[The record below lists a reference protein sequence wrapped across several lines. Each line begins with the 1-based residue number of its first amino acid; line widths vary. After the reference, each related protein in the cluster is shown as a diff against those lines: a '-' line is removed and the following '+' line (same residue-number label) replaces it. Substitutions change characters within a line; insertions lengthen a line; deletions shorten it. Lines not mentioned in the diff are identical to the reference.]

1 MAIAIPNEDD
11 DFSTLARHPIP
22 SERPDTHYRLGR
34 LLGAGSMGFAYFGMR
49 ATPQGKTPIVMK
61 LLRPEYVL
69 QSGRTGALIVQK
81 EVEALTR
88 LNSRVPP
95 TPFVVQL
102 IDAGTVALEMGGRRF
117 DLPWLALEYVHGGAE
132 GTTLAERVV
141 YSVEHTD
148 YAFDRERAAHA
159 VECMAQGIDAIHEV
173 GVLHRDLTPNNV
185 LCCGFGADEIF
196 KITDFG
202 LARPIG
208 VAATFGGIVVG
219 TIGYA
224 PPEQAALDDRR
235 IGSWSD
241 VFTFAVDF
249 FFLLTGR
256 SYFTASTPSEMLL
269 AAKSAER
276 KSIRDSPLLSPEL
289 AADEES
295 CAALDLAIARATALR
310 PEERPQTAALFAST
324 VMPWL
329 RRPGKR
335 SAVVDRRIESV
346 TPTGQQARAG
356 FHWTLRHRD
365 EGDRVLRSVAWDGD
379 GRCLAATNEGLS
391 FWDGAEWRSAPTQD
405 LPAPQGI
412 RFVHRRAAGRWVVGG
427 DQATL
432 ATYTSRGVR
441 DVVRGPSGSET
452 FVAADGDFDD
462 LAVVVG
468 VRPEGPPVL
477 YTLTSRRWLK
487 PLPLAKAAA
496 ISGLAR
502 IADDRWLVT
511 GRRHNNR
518 GFVAEVSPLQ
528 WDAVELS
535 IPRVRAVVA
544 CGARADRNYG
554 LAVGSDGLVARIING
569 RCHAET
575 LKGSPDLSAAA
586 IDVAGR
592 AWVAAARRIWM
603 RPFIGDAEFVPVWE
617 EPSLV
622 APIVSLFADVGR
634 VIAIAADGC
643 VVEGRIEV

>member
-1 MAIAIPNEDD
+1 MPIVIPDD
-11 DFSTLARHPIP
+11 DVDFATLARHEIV
-22 SERPDTHYRLGR
+22 SSRPGTHYRLGR
-34 LLGAGSMGFAYFGMR
+34 MLGAGSMGFAYFGMR
-49 ATPQGKTPIVMK
+49 ATPQGKTPMVMK

-69 QSGRTGALIVQK
+69 QSGRTGALIVHK

-88 LNSRVPP
+88 LNARVPP

-102 IDAGTVALEMGGRRF
+102 IDAGTVALEKGGRGF

-141 YSVEHTD
+141 YSVERTD

-159 VECMAQGIDAIHEV
+159 VECISQGIEAIHEV

-185 LCCGFGADEIF
+185 LCCGFGNDEIF

-249 FFLLTGR
+249 YFLLTGR
-256 SYFTASTPSEMLL
+256 SYFSVSTPSEMLL
-269 AAKSAER
+269 ATKSDKR

-289 AADEES
+289 AADADACS
-295 CAALDLAIARATALR
+295 ALDQAIARATALR
-310 PEERPQTAALFAST
+310 PEERPQTASMFAST
-324 VMPWL
+324 VLPWL
-329 RRPGKR
+329 RRPGR
-335 SAVVDRRIESV
+335 RIGAVDRRIESV
-346 TPTGQQARAG
+346 TPTGEQARAG
-356 FHWTLRHRD
+356 FHWTLRHRAN
-365 EGDRVLRSVAWDGD
+365 GDRVLRSVAWDGD
-379 GRCLAATNEGLS
+379 GRCLAATSEGLT
-391 FWDGAEWRSAPTQD
+391 FWDGAEWREAPTGD
-405 LPAPQGI
+405 LPSAEGI
-412 RFVHRRAAGRWVVGG
+412 RFVHRRAAGRWIVGG

-441 DVVRGPSGSET
+441 DVVRGPSGTET

-462 LAVVVG
+462 LAVIVG
-468 VRPEGPPVL
+468 TRPEGPPVL
-477 YTLTSRRWLK
+477 YTLSSRRWLK
-487 PLPLAKAAA
+487 PLPLAKAVSV
-496 ISGLAR
+496 SGLAR

-511 GRRHNNR
+511 GRRHDNR
-518 GFVAEVSPLQ
+518 GFVAEVAPLQ
-528 WDAVELS
+528 WDAVEMKV
-535 IPRVRAVVA
+535 PRVRAVVA
-544 CGARADRNYG
+544 CAARADRNYG
-554 LAVGSDGLVARIING
+554 LAVGSEGLVARLVDG
-569 RCHAET
+569 RCDAET
-575 LKGSPDLSAAA
+575 LGGQPDLSAAA

-603 RPFIGDAEFVPVWE
+603 RPFIGEAEFVPVWD

-634 VIAIAADGC
+634 VIAITADGS
-643 VVEGRIEV
+643 VVEGRIEL

>member
-1 MAIAIPNEDD
+1 LAIVIPDD
-11 DFSTLARHPIP
+11 DYDFTTLARHEI
-22 SERPDTHYRLGR
+22 SSTRPGTTYRLGR

-49 ATPQGKTPIVMK
+49 ATPQGKTPMVMK

-69 QSGRTGALIVQK
+69 QSGRTGALIVHK
-81 EVEALTR
+81 EVEALSR
-88 LNSRVPP
+88 LNARVPP

-102 IDAGTVALEMGGRRF
+102 IDAGTVALHKDGRNF

-141 YSVEHTD
+141 YSVERTD

-159 VECMAQGIDAIHEV
+159 VECISQGIEAIHEV

-185 LCCGFGADEIF
+185 LCCGFGDDEIF

-235 IGSWSD
+235 IGPWSD
-241 VFTFAVDF
+241 VFTFAVDLH
-249 FFLLTGR
+249 FLLTGR
-256 SYFTASTPSEMLL
+256 SYFSATTPSEMLL
-269 AAKSAER
+269 AAKSEKR

-289 AADEES
+289 AADAEACS
-295 CAALDLAIARATALR
+295 AIDQAIARATAVR
-310 PEERPQTAALFAST
+310 PEERPQTASMFAST
-324 VMPWL
+324 VLPWL
-329 RRPGKR
+329 RRPGR
-335 SAVVDRRIESV
+335 RIGAVDRRIESV
-346 TPTGQQARAG
+346 TPTGEQARAG
-356 FHWTLRHRD
+356 FHWTLRHRAD
-365 EGDRVLRSVAWDGD
+365 GDRVLRSVAWDGD
-379 GRCLAATNEGLS
+379 GRCLAATNEGLA
-391 FWDGAEWRSAPTQD
+391 FWDGAEWRDAPAGE
-405 LPAPQGI
+405 LPAADGI
-412 RFVHRRAAGRWVVGG
+412 RFVHRRAAGRWIVGG

-468 VRPEGPPVL
+468 TRPEGPPVL
-477 YTLTSRRWLK
+477 YTLSSRRWLK
-487 PLPLAKAAA
+487 PLSLDKAVSV
-496 ISGLAR
+496 SGLAR

-511 GRRHNNR
+511 GRRRDKR

-528 WDAVELS
+528 WDAVELKV
-535 IPRVRAVVA
+535 PHVRAVVA
-544 CGARADRNYG
+544 CAARADRSYG
-554 LAVGSDGLVARIING
+554 LAVGSEGLVARIVDG
-569 RCHAET
+569 RCDAQI
-575 LKGSPDLSAAA
+575 LAGAPDLSAAA

-603 RPFIGDAEFVPVWE
+603 RPFIGDAEFVPVWD

-634 VIAIAADGC
+634 VIAITADGS
-643 VVEGRIEV
+643 VVEGRIEI